1 MRTEI
6 TPKGGRRRAVPPSV
20 ASPTPPI
27 VAESNRRTP
36 WCILRPLRGSR
47 WANRNLLERGVLLAT
62 VALVFYVWF
71 ACPYIVENDN
81 AEFAALGAVGGIA
94 HPSGY
99 PLYVLWLRAWSW
111 LPVSSPAH
119 AAALATALL
128 GAAQVLVL
136 HAAARAWG
144 ARPLA
149 ATLAV
154 GLFAT
159 APLVARYNTIAETF
173 ALNNLVVACVLW
185 LAAARGPVR
194 GLWRC
199 ALLGLVAGLGLS
211 NHMTCALVAPVGI
224 LGVVRGAREAGTAR
238 ALVTVMGSFALG
250 LTPYLYLFI
259 APDHALSWR
268 HPETFGELADI
279 ALRQQFGGPLG
290 FAGLGGR
297 GHWPDQVMAA
307 MSTVARSW
315 VWIGLPI
322 GLAVLGARVA
332 GPRRSDSEPRIGWAM
347 LLVSFIVAGPVLA
360 TRFDLP
366 LDMWG
371 RYVVERFHLLPVLLL
386 VIPVA
391 AGLDWIGLRLAAALP
406 RVRVSKLAPMVGL
419 VLIVSAIR
427 TLPYLQRFHSPA
439 MESEVRNTLSS
450 LPPNSVVLGSDS
462 ELDVGFRYL
471 QLACGERLDVMY
483 IRWGT
488 MQLDW
493 YRARFARDGF
503 AFEPVPGDLKR
514 EVVDA
519 VLATGR
525 PLFVAATE
533 GDSLE
538 PLQLYPYGILFRVL
552 PVGERF
558 PSVAEVFAINRK
570 LFDAFSLDYPR
581 PGLDDEY
588 AAWAHRK
595 YARVWQRIGDEAA
608 RAGRRDE
615 AATSYEL
622 MRVLSPRPQ

>member
-1 MRTEI
+1 MF
-6 TPKGGRRRAVPPSV
+6 
-20 ASPTPPI
+20 
-27 VAESNRRTP
+27 
-36 WCILRPLRGSR
+36 C
-47 WANRNLLERGVLLAT
+47 WAKRNLIERGGLLAIA
-62 VALVFYVWF
+62 ALVFYGWF

-81 AEFAALGAVGGIA
+81 AEFSALGAVGGIA

-119 AAALATALL
+119 SAAIATALL

-159 APLVARYNTIAETF
+159 APLVARYNTIAEAF
-173 ALNNLVVACVLW
+173 ALNTLIVACVLW
-185 LAAARGPVR
+185 LAAALGPVR
-194 GLWRC
+194 GVWRC

-238 ALVTVMGSFALG
+238 AVITVAASFALG

-268 HPETFGELADI
+268 HPETFGDLADI
-279 ALRQQFGGPLG
+279 VLRQQFGGPFG
-290 FAGLGGR
+290 FAGLGGQ
-297 GHWPDQVMAA
+297 GHWPDQLSAV
-307 MSTVARSW
+307 MSTLARSW
-315 VWIGLPI
+315 VWIGLAI
-322 GLAVLGARVA
+322 GVGALGAGGA
-332 GPRRSDSEPRIGWAM
+332 RRPEPDGEPRIGWAM
-347 LLVSFIVAGPVLA
+347 LATSFVVAGPFLA

-371 RYVVERFHLLPVLLL
+371 RYVVHRFHLVPVLLL

-391 AGLDWIGLRLAAALP
+391 TGLDWIGRRLAAALP
-406 RVRVSKLAPMVGL
+406 DVRLSKLSPVIGV

-439 MESEVRNTLSS
+439 MENEVRNTLSS
-450 LPPNSVVLGSDS
+450 LPPNAVVLGPDS

-471 QLACGERLDVMY
+471 QLACGERPDVMY
-483 IRWGT
+483 IRWGS

-514 EVVDA
+514 ELATA

-525 PLFVAATE
+525 PLFVGSTDGAA
-533 GDSLE
+533 LE
-538 PLQLYPYGILFRVL
+538 PLQLYPFGILFRVL
-552 PVGERF
+552 PADQRF
-558 PSVAEVFAINRK
+558 PPVAEVFALNRK
-570 LFDAFSLDYPR
+570 LFDAFALAYPR
-581 PGLDDEY
+581 PGPDDEY
-588 AAWAHRK
+588 ATWAHRN
-595 YARVWQRIGDEAA
+595 YVRVWQRIGDEAA

-615 AATSYEL
+615 AASSYEL
-622 MRVLSPRPQ
+622 MRQLTPR

>member
-1 MRTEI
+1 MH
-6 TPKGGRRRAVPPSV
+6 A
-20 ASPTPPI
+20 
-27 VAESNRRTP
+27 
-36 WCILRPLRGSR
+36 SR
-47 WANRNLLERGVLLAT
+47 WANRNLIERGGLLALA
-62 VALVFYVWF
+62 ALLFYGWL

-81 AEFAALGAVGGIA
+81 AEFSALGAVGGIA

-159 APLVARYNTIAETF
+159 APLVARYNTIAEAF

-199 ALLGLVAGLGLS
+199 ALLGLVAGLGLA

-238 ALVTVMGSFALG
+238 ALVIVIGTVIGSFALG

-268 HPETFGELADI
+268 HPDTFGELANI
-279 ALRQQFGGPLG
+279 ALRQQFGGPFG

-297 GHWPDQVMAA
+297 GHWPDQVVAV
-307 MSTVARSW
+307 MSTLARSW
-315 VWIGLPI
+315 VWIGLAF
-322 GLAVLGARVA
+322 GLAALGAGVVRP
-332 GPRRSDSEPRIGWAM
+332 GRSGNEPRIGWAM
-347 LLVSFIVAGPVLA
+347 LLTSFLVAGPVLA

-371 RYVVERFHLLPVLLL
+371 RYVVERFHLIPVLLL

-391 AGLDWIGLRLAAALP
+391 AGLDWIGHRLGAALP
-406 RVRVSKLAPMVGL
+406 HVRISKLSPVVGL
-419 VLIVSAIR
+419 VLMVSAIR
-427 TLPYLQRFHSPA
+427 ALPYLQRFHSPA
-439 MESEVRNTLSS
+439 MENEVRNTLSS
-450 LPPNSVVLGSDS
+450 LPPKAVVLGSDS
-462 ELDVGFRYL
+462 ELDVGVRYL
-471 QLACGERLDVMY
+471 QLARGERPDVMY

-488 MQLDW
+488 MDLDW

-503 AFEPVPGDLKR
+503 AFEPGPGDLKR
-514 EVVDA
+514 EVAAA

-538 PLQLYPYGILFRVL
+538 PLQLYPFGILFRVL
-552 PVGERF
+552 PAGQRF
-558 PSVAEVFAINRK
+558 PSVAEVFALNRK
-570 LFDAFSLDYPR
+570 LFDAFSLAYPR
-581 PGLDDEY
+581 PGPDDEY
-588 AAWAHRK
+588 AAWAHQH

-608 RAGRRDE
+608 RAGRRDD
-615 AATSYEL
+615 AVTSYAL
-622 MRVLSPRPQ
+622 MRELSPRP